1 MHMKN
6 YKENDMVIYTDA
18 EGKRYDTFV
27 IFDTDRETGLTHINH
42 MNLKVS
48 LNELELHPRSAN
60 GCTLPIDDT
69 YSFELFR
76 QLKEKF
82 TKMDEAKSNPAMQV
96 YRETPTIQ
104 LAKAS

>member
-1 MHMKN
+1 MKN

-18 EGKRYDTFV
+18 KGNRFDTFV
-27 IFDTDRETGLTHINH
+27 IFDTDRLTGLTHINH
-42 MNLKVS
+42 SNLIVS
-48 LNELELHPRSAN
+48 LDELELHPRSQN
-60 GCTLPIDDT
+60 GCTIPMDDT

-76 QLKEKF
+76 KLKEKF
-82 TKMDEAKSNPAMQV
+82 THLDEVKKNPALKV